1 MAGEGRRMTVTKYFI
16 GVVSREHVQRG
27 VRLSIAQIG
36 HGKKSGLARMHSG
49 DWLIYYSPRISL
61 DSTEQLQAFTAL
73 GQIADDEIYQVEES
87 PTFKPFRRRVKY
99 LQVVDADIA
108 PLIPSLSFIKNKKS
122 WGYVFRHGLVEIPK
136 TDFDLIASKM
146 MKGSE

>member
-1 MAGEGRRMTVTKYFI
+1 
-16 GVVSREHVQRG
+16 
-27 VRLSIAQIG
+27 
-36 HGKKSGLARMHSG
+36 MHNG

-87 PTFKPFRRRVKY
+87 QTFKPFRRRVKY
-99 LQVVDADIA
+99 LQVVDADIG

-122 WGYVFRHGLVEIPK
+122 WGYAFRYGLVEIPK
-136 TDFDLIASKM
+136 IDFDLISSKM
-146 MKGSE
+146 MEGS